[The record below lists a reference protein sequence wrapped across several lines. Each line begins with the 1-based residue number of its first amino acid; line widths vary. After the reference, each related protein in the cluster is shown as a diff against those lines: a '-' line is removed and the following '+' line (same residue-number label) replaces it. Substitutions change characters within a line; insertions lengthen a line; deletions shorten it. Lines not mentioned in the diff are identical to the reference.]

1 MVLCARLAV
10 PQTESLK
17 HRSESFRAG
26 PNFLNDSHDSHV
38 DFSALRLRR
47 SAERRISLRENIFTS
62 ARRLSGRLGM
72 AEYNFQFR
80 GWHAFVAI
88 AALVGFLGF
97 KTFLRL
103 RSVDDEMR
111 DAVRVELLNEYSGLG
126 RADAARLV
134 AEARAGSTVEPV
146 PPLVQHDVA
155 FPSIAARGDTGA
167 RVTLVRAEVIVDGGP
182 PPDGRSVRYFQVSRK
197 FTGGWMVVGTSD
209 SYSYF
214 RELLP

>member
-1 MVLCARLAV
+1 VLSGL
-10 PQTESLK
+10 
-17 HRSESFRAG
+17 G
-26 PNFLNDSHDSHV
+26 NV
-38 DFSALRLRR
+38 DFSVLRLRR
-47 SAERRISLRENIFTS
+47 SAELRFNLRENILTS
-62 ARRLSGRLGM
+62 AHRLSGRLGM

-80 GWHAFVAI
+80 GWHALVAI
-88 AALVGFLGF
+88 AALVGFLGL
-97 KTFLRL
+97 KIFLRL

-111 DAVRVELLNEYSGLG
+111 DAVREELLNEYSGRG
-126 RADAARLV
+126 PADAARLV
-134 AEARAGSTVEPV
+134 EEARAGSPVEPV
-146 PPLVQHDVA
+146 PQLIQRDVE
-155 FPSIAARGDTGA
+155 FPSIAARGEMGA

>member
-1 MVLCARLAV
+1 
-10 PQTESLK
+10 
-17 HRSESFRAG
+17 
-26 PNFLNDSHDSHV
+26 
-38 DFSALRLRR
+38 
-47 SAERRISLRENIFTS
+47 
-62 ARRLSGRLGM
+62 M

-80 GWHAFVAI
+80 GWHALVAI

-97 KTFLRL
+97 KMFLRL

-111 DAVRVELLNEYSGLG
+111 DAVRAELLNEYSGRG

-134 AEARAGSTVEPV
+134 AEARAGTPVEPV
-146 PPLVQHDVA
+146 PPLVQRDVA
-155 FPSIAARGDTGA
+155 FPSIAARAEMGA